1 MTAPKGTL
9 TRPLGGKPFLWN
21 DDLLAELERC
31 ALADM
36 PLTELQTRFAMEHR
50 TLLRGA
56 LLRIRQLRGADAY
69 GGAE

>member
-1 MTAPKGTL
+1 MTAPRGTL
-9 TRPLGGKPFLWN
+9 TKPLGGKPIIWN

-36 PLTELQTRFAMEHR
+36 TLTELQARFQMEHR
-50 TLLRGA
+50 SLLRGA
-56 LLRIRQLRGADAY
+56 LLRIRQLRGANAY